1 MKRSLLLTMFSCVT
15 FFAFATHLRC
25 GYITAH
31 KVSCASLTY
40 TITITV
46 FTNTSSEVKFGEDGI
61 LNFGDGTSIVVPRVE
76 NIPRPDLG
84 SNIGMASYTVNHT
97 YAGVGG
103 YLVSYN
109 EPNRNGG
116 ILNMTSSFLTPFYT
130 ETFIDTDFCS
140 TPKFISPPIFIGNTS
155 SDFNVS
161 VGAVSQ
167 DDVQMTYEL
176 VTPYRDRG
184 TPVDGFI
191 MPSGIT
197 LNYLTGLLNWN
208 MSESDFHS
216 PGEYNFAVRAIQWTR
231 EDDIWYR
238 EQYVRIDF
246 QVILDGDTPED
257 FFMDDNQL
265 LDQYQRIAVA
275 AAEAKTIKVFYE
287 IDNQYQPKLELFSA
301 LPEDAV
307 SFITY
312 DSVSTSS
319 GQDIKVGKLII
330 SPGLDDIRTNGYVVT
345 VRGSHVDGS
354 GKVSSDLSYLVYTAD
369 ELPPLPNPIVTAT
382 EDGLTKVQVY
392 PNPAH
397 DFLDIDVAGGGSST
411 VLIYSAQ
418 GTLLKSQRF
427 ESHATMDTRNL
438 PAGVYICDVRR
449 NHVSVRK
456 IKIIKSK

>member
-1 MKRSLLLTMFSCVT
+1 MKKALLFTAFSCVT
-15 FFAFATHLRC
+15 LFSFASHLRC
-25 GYITAH
+25 GYITAQ
-31 KVSCASLTY
+31 KVSCVSLTY

-46 FTNTSSEVKFGEDGI
+46 FTNTNSDVKFGEDGI

-76 NIPRPDLG
+76 NTPHPGLG
-84 SNIGMASYTVNHT
+84 SNIGMATYTVNHQ
-97 YAGVGG
+97 YSGAGS

-116 ILNMTSSFLTPFYT
+116 ILNMTDSFYTPFYT

-140 TPKFISPPIFIGNTS
+140 TLEFIPPPIFLGNAL

-161 VGAVSQ
+161 FGAVSQ

-197 LNYLTGLLNWN
+197 LNYLTGLFNWN
-208 MSESDFHS
+208 MSVSEFHS
-216 PGEYNFAVRAIQWTR
+216 PGEYNFAVKAIQWTR

-246 QVILDGDTPED
+246 QVLLNGDTPED
-257 FFMDDNQL
+257 FFMHDNQL
-265 LDQYQRIAVA
+265 LDQYQRIAIA

-287 IDNQYQPKLELFSA
+287 IDNQYQPELELFSA

-307 SFITY
+307 SFTTY
-312 DSVSTSS
+312 DSVSASS
-319 GQDIKVGKLII
+319 GKDIKVGKLMI
-330 SPGLDDIRTNGYVVT
+330 SPGVDDIRSNGYVVT
-345 VRGSHVDGS
+345 VRGSHVAGS

-382 EDGLTKVQVY
+382 EDAITSVQVY
-392 PNPAH
+392 PNPVN
-397 DFLDIDVAGGGSST
+397 DFIQIDVAGGGSST
-411 VLIYSAQ
+411 ALIYSAQ
-418 GTLLKSQRF
+418 GVLLESHRF
-427 ESHATMDTRNL
+427 ESSATIDARNL

-449 NHVSVRK
+449 NNASVKK

>member
-1 MKRSLLLTMFSCVT
+1 MNKLIPLLALSFITT
-15 FFAFATHLRC
+15 IAFASHLRC
-25 GYITAH
+25 GYITAF
-31 KVSCASLTY
+31 KQNCSSTTY
-40 TITITV
+40 TITVTV
-46 FTNTSSEVKFGEDGI
+46 FTNTASPVRFGEDGT
-61 LNFGDGTSIVVPRVE
+61 LDFGDGTNMLIPGVE
-76 NIPRPDLG
+76 NIARPDLG
-84 SNIGMASYTVNHT
+84 PNIGIASFTINHT
-97 YAGVGG
+97 YATSGR
-103 YLVSYN
+103 YLVGYV
-109 EPNRNGG
+109 EQNRNGG
-116 ILNMTSSFLTPFYT
+116 LLNISNSLFTPFYT
-130 ETFIDTDFCS
+130 ETLIDTDFCS

-155 SDFNVS
+155 SDFNAS
-161 VGAVSQ
+161 FGAVSQ

-184 TPVDGFI
+184 TPVDEFI

-197 LNYLTGLLNWN
+197 LNYLTGLFNWN

-216 PGEYNFAVRAIQWTR
+216 PGEYNFAVSAIQWTR

-246 QVILDGDTPED
+246 QVILDGDTPENYL
-257 FFMDDNQL
+257 MHDNQL

-275 AAEAKTIKVFYE
+275 ATEAKTIKVFYE

-301 LPEDAV
+301 FPEESL
-307 SFITY
+307 SFTTY
-312 DSVSTSS
+312 DSVSTSR
-319 GQDIKVGKLII
+319 GKDIKVGKLMI
-330 SPGLDDIRTNGYVVT
+330 SPGVDDIRSNGYVVT

-382 EDGLTKVQVY
+382 EDEVTTVQVY

-397 DFLDIDVAGGGSST
+397 DFLDIDVAGGGYST

-449 NHVSVRK
+449 NNVSVRK

>member
-1 MKRSLLLTMFSCVT
+1 
-15 FFAFATHLRC
+15 
-25 GYITAH
+25 
-31 KVSCASLTY
+31 
-40 TITITV
+40 
-46 FTNTSSEVKFGEDGI
+46 
-61 LNFGDGTSIVVPRVE
+61 
-76 NIPRPDLG
+76 
-84 SNIGMASYTVNHT
+84 
-97 YAGVGG
+97 
-103 YLVSYN
+103 
-109 EPNRNGG
+109 
-116 ILNMTSSFLTPFYT
+116 
-130 ETFIDTDFCS
+130 
-140 TPKFISPPIFIGNTS
+140 
-155 SDFNVS
+155 
-161 VGAVSQ
+161 
-167 DDVQMTYEL
+167 MTYEL

-319 GQDIKVGKLII
+319 GQDIKVGSLII

-345 VRGSHVDGS
+345 VRGSHVAGS

-369 ELPPLPNPIVTAT
+369 ELPPLPHPIVTAT
-382 EDGLTKVQVY
+382 EDDLTKVQVY

-449 NHVSVRK
+449 NNVSVRK